1 MQEVNY
7 DLNYNYI
14 VSIQE
19 YETREEAYYIRMS
32 EYEKGV
38 IERFLKSIDLEKY
51 IKINASEKIFR
62 RLGE

>member
-7 DLNYNYI
+7 SLNYNYI

-19 YETREEAYYIRMS
+19 FETREADYYIRMS
-32 EYEKGV
+32 EQEKNV
-38 IERFLKSIDLEKY
+38 IERFLISTDLEKF
-51 IKINASEKIFR
+51 IKINASEKLFR

>member
-7 DLNYNYI
+7 SLNYNYI

-19 YETREEAYYIRMS
+19 FETREDDYYIRMS
-32 EYEKGV
+32 EQEKNV
-38 IERFLKSIDLEKY
+38 IERFLISTDLEKF
-51 IKINASEKIFR
+51 IKINASEKLFR